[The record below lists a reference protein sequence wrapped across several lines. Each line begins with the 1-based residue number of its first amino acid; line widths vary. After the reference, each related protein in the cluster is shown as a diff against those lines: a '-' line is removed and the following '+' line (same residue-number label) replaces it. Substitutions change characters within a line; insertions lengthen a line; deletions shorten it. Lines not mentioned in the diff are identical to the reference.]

1 MINEFS
7 VSPRPS
13 NNKARHTFFILL
25 ILAATVAAVYISPI
39 PRFKGIVGALCLVF
53 VVAAIYVYNRYMA
66 MKYYYDV
73 LIDASGTPLFVVR
86 SVMGKRESTLC
97 RVELSSITS
106 VKRLNHDEQ
115 KSHKTPDGYVR
126 YFYNPTLSPE
136 SVCLVTV
143 DSRYEHA
150 EITIEANDE
159 FIAILSSYVHEARG
173 FVDPDAE

>member
-25 ILAATVAAVYISPI
+25 ILAATTAAVYVSPI
-39 PRFKGIVGALCLVF
+39 PRFRGIVGAVCLVF
-53 VVAAIYVYNRYMA
+53 LVAAIYIYNRYMA

-73 LIDASGTPLFVVR
+73 MIDASGTPLFIVR
-86 SVMGKRESTLC
+86 SVMGKRETTLC
-97 RVELSSITS
+97 RVELSDIVS
-106 VKRLNHDEQ
+106 VKRLTRDEI
-115 KSHKTPDGYVR
+115 KSHTTPQGFVR
-126 YFYNPTLSPE
+126 YLYNTTLSPE

-143 DSRYEHA
+143 SSRYEHA

-159 FIAILSSYVHEARG
+159 FISVISSYAAEARG
-173 FVDPDAE
+173 FVDPDGE